1 MEEPQEMTRVST
13 IGDLPSFSKAPS
25 QPMGTLSEANLR
37 AIDHIDPAADL
48 AHRRRNLSNVSLS
61 SVDRAMKKL
70 GYEAENAALTSVAV
84 GGSSLA
90 AAEDAAE
97 EEDSRL
103 NANRQNQRRGS
114 NAAKAMEMQGIA
126 FAAEEKKKSSMCIL
140 L

>member
-1 MEEPQEMTRVST
+1 MEEPQEVTRVST

-90 AAEDAAE
+90 AAEATSSAGRSGGGGGLMGWRVVGSSSLTTSAARRRRYR
-97 EEDSRL
+97 SRT
-103 NANRQNQRRGS
+103 GV
-114 NAAKAMEMQGIA
+114 
-126 FAAEEKKKSSMCIL
+126 
-140 L
+140 